1 MPPRPSVDRD
11 STVPYEPLRASVLD
25 VFEQLGAF
33 DDDSGIV
40 DLIFPELQEQ
50 KENRRT
56 RVKLTEVFDPEPEPE
71 TPRKQPRTSR
81 FFRLGT
87 RSRSKSRTKKESK
100 ETPVPPPVPA
110 PAKESKKLK
119 KSTSSPN
126 LRKEAVEGK
135 EQKEDIPPTPPI
147 SSPVKHSATTPENK
161 SRRRSLFPRKAPA
174 TSLDQPR
181 PSISDEDWQQITI
194 TGSIAD
200 YDVNNPFLGKDPNGN
215 PIQDVGVQRLFHPA
229 SITHS
234 SRNLVQ
240 ASPAKRDGPQKYF
253 SRFTHGFAR
262 STSTPTSPTREH
274 GPSPLSAQS
283 VPISPSPEKTATPT
297 ASTAGHTPEQSSSAT
312 VSPPAS
318 DPTTPTGPYPSQ
330 PSPFVPAPA
339 SPVGSSHSNASTS
352 TLPAVPRSADS
363 DKQQLPSES
372 PDVPQEAE
380 GAQTDD
386 RLETTSQID
395 HVRKSLSD
403 ISEGEH
409 SESSTLSMS
418 DRRDSQV
425 SASPPEDA
433 E

>member
-135 EQKEDIPPTPPI
+135 EQKEDIPPTPI
-147 SSPVKHSATTPENK
+147 SSPVKHSATTPEHK

-215 PIQDVGVQRLFHPA
+215 PIQD
-229 SITHS
+229 
-234 SRNLVQ
+234 

-283 VPISPSPEKTATPT
+283 APTSPSPEKTATPT
-297 ASTAGHTPEQSSSAT
+297 GSTAGHTPEQSSSAT

-363 DKQQLPSES
+363 DKQQLP
-372 PDVPQEAE
+372 PDSSDVAQETE

-425 SASPPEDA
+425 SASTPEA
-433 E
+433 TE